1 MNNETP
7 ILLVEDNEDD
17 VFALK
22 WAVKKAQIKNPVH
35 LASDG
40 QKAIDYLAGVGSL
53 HPRPLLVFLDLKLP
67 YKSGIEVLG
76 WVREQPHLAEIPVVI
91 LSGSDEAR
99 DHKATSELGAK
110 AYLVKPPSPEDLLRA
125 LALSVQRA

>member
-1 MNNETP
+1 MNEDIP

-22 WAVKKAQIKNPVH
+22 WAVKKAQIPNPVH

-40 QKAIDYLAGVGSL
+40 QKAIDYLAAIGGIN
-53 HPRPLLVFLDLKLP
+53 PRPLLVLLDLKLP
-67 YKSGIEVLG
+67 YKSGIEVLT
-76 WVREQPHLAEIPVVI
+76 WIRQQPNLAEIPVVI

-110 AYLVKPPSPEDLLRA
+110 AYLVKPPSPEDLLKV
-125 LALSVQRA
+125 LALSAQPA